1 MKFIKKNITFI
12 LGISIPVAMILFIS
26 ASVYLPG
33 LFIRPK
39 FNFLYSIDN
48 NSYYDGGHRY
58 SISNGKIIKN
68 EVDLSQRRNAYA
80 PNEDPKLF
88 IHDVA
93 KNESLEISFAEALR
107 LDLDPNIKSPDGFEI
122 TSGGHGGG
130 FFPFFYSAN
139 TDYNAKYLKGK
150 NIGKKLNLQTS
161 PQQNY
166 YSFYFLGWI
175 KQ

>member
-1 MKFIKKNITFI
+1 MKFIRENITFI
-12 LGISIPVAMILFIS
+12 LGISIPVAMILAVT
-26 ASVYLPG
+26 ASVYLPS
-33 LFIRPK
+33 LFVKPGY
-39 FNFLYSIDN
+39 NFLYAVDD
-48 NSYYDGGHRY
+48 NSYFSNKHRY
-58 SISNGKIIKN
+58 SVVNNKIIKN

-80 PNEDPKLF
+80 PNEEPKLF

-93 KNESLEISFAEALR
+93 NNESEEVSLIDALR
-107 LDLDPNIKSPDGFEI
+107 LKLDPNIKSPDGFEI

-130 FFPFFYSAN
+130 FFPFFYSPG

-150 NIGKKLNLQTS
+150 SIGKKLNLQTG

>member
-1 MKFIKKNITFI
+1 MRFIKKNITFI
-12 LGISIPVAMILFIS
+12 LGISIPVAMILFVS
-26 ASVYLPG
+26 ASIYIPG
-33 LFIRPK
+33 LLIKPK

-48 NSYYDGGHRY
+48 NSYYDDSHQY
-58 SISNGKIIKN
+58 AISSGKIIRK
-68 EVDLSQRRNAYA
+68 ELDLSKRRNSFA

-122 TSGGHGGG
+122 TNGGRGGG
-130 FFPFFYSAN
+130 FFPFFYSPG
-139 TDYNAKYLKGK
+139 TDYNAKYLKGRSL
-150 NIGKKLNLQTS
+150 GKKLNLQIG

-175 KQ
+175 K